1 MSSTEI
7 KNPAR
12 NVGTRVMPKIS
23 PPPWTFDPG
32 NHVIYD
38 RRHRYPIITL
48 QECLWWRENG
58 VLAAAAPDLQAA
70 LRELVARIEFLD
82 DEGNDGHSYQWIGPR
97 LEPELTGARAALARS
112 EGKP

>member
-1 MSSTEI
+1 
-7 KNPAR
+7 
-12 NVGTRVMPKIS
+12 MPKIS

-70 LRELVARIEFLD
+70 LQELVARI
-82 DEGNDGHSYQWIGPR
+82 DETFDPALAGNLPIR
-97 LEPELTGARAALARS
+97 KLLEPELTGARAALARS